1 MKPLY
6 IPKHGLNIQ
15 RSQLPQIKSTDVS
28 AFIQWLKT
36 KKNIKVTHTEFPVA
50 SLYPSQGEFNEVK
63 IRQLMKDK
71 REHLKKPII
80 MSGDH
85 YLLDGHHRWIALLNI
100 DNKETIPAIVVH
112 AKILDLLSAAKEFPK
127 SFTKTVVE
135 SFTSHIQ
142 EPHLVMTF
150 GRMNPPTLGHEK
162 LIQKVHEIAHKHNAD
177 HKVILSHTQDRNK
190 NPLDQESKI
199 RHTSAMFPGT
209 KIMGSTKEHPSLL
222 HHATLAHKSG
232 VKHLH
237 VVMGDDRVDEFNTL
251 LNKYNGHIDDAGNG
265 FHFKSITVHSAGH
278 RDADG
283 EGIEG
288 VSSSKMREHAK
299 NNNFQEFKKG
309 IPSTMSLDNAEQL
322 FYDVRK
328 SMGMLEEERQLLSE
342 GVHDAS
348 IFKAVFLAGGPGSG
362 KDFVLKKALDGH
374 GLVEINS
381 DKALE
386 YLMDKHKLDMKMPEH
401 ETKRRDEVRAKA
413 KSVTELRHRFA
424 LEGRNGII
432 INSTGADA
440 KKIGKIKSVLDELG
454 YDSKMLFVDTSD
466 DVSRQRNVERGQ
478 RGGRLVPEKLRSSKW
493 KEAQDARVEFSKIF
507 GTEHYHEFKN
517 DEDLR
522 TNLDP
527 EVHKAKSKELL
538 DLFKTVKKFSQSEPK
553 HPKAQ
558 EWIQSNLGKLAKK
571 PIGNKKQQS
580 SVTPP
585 NDQSEAAKQAQQ
597 MGLQYYGFGRY
608 GKGGRITHF
617 SLHDKLVEKKKVM
630 EKPKEVAKQPVK
642 ESLDDAFANLLTEG
656 EPVLDLGGE
665 GGPILGMDKGEK
677 EVISPLSGG
686 KATTG
691 PKKTF
696 RDLRTEKK

>member
-1 MKPLY
+1 MTSLH

-15 RSQLPQIKSTDVS
+15 RALLPQINSTDVPE
-28 AFIQWLKT
+28 FIQWLKT
-36 KKNIKVTHTEFPVA
+36 HKHIKITHTDFPVA
-50 SLYPSQGEFNEVK
+50 SLHPTQGDFNQVK

-85 YLLDGHHRWIALLNI
+85 YLLDGHHRWLALLNL
-100 DNKETIPAIVVH
+100 DSAETIPAIIVH
-112 AKILDLLSAAKEFPK
+112 TKILDLIAAAKEFPK

-135 SFTSHIQ
+135 SFIAVTHKDPHI
-142 EPHLVMTF
+142 VMTF
-150 GRMNPPTLGHEK
+150 GRMNPPTLGHAK
-162 LIQKVHEIAHKHNAD
+162 LIDKVHEVSQTYNAS
-177 HKVILSHTQDRNK
+177 HQVILSHTQDDHK
-190 NPLDQESKI
+190 NPLTQDAKI
-199 RHTSAMFPGT
+199 KYAKSMFPGT
-209 KIMGSTKEHPSLL
+209 NIVGSTKELPSLM
-222 HHATLAHKSG
+222 HHAAVAHKSG

-237 VVMGDDRVDEFNTL
+237 VVMGDDRVDEFTEL
-251 LNKYNGHIDDAGNG
+251 LNKYNGKFDDKGNG
-265 FHFKSITVHSAGH
+265 YHFNSITVHSAGS
-278 RDADG
+278 RDADSEG
-283 EGIEG
+283 VEGI
-288 VSSSKMREHAK
+288 SSSKLREHAR
-299 NNNFQEFKKG
+299 NNDFEQFKKG
-309 IPSTMSLDNAEQL
+309 IPSTMSTEEARRL
-322 FYDVRK
+322 FHDVMSNTK
-328 SMGMLEEERQLLSE
+328 TLKEETELLTE

-374 GLVEINS
+374 GLTEINS

-386 YLMDKHKLDMKMPEH
+386 YLLDKHKLDKKMPEH
-401 ETKRRDEVRAKA
+401 EAKKRDAVRDKA

-424 LEGRNGII
+424 LEGRNGLI
-432 INSTGADA
+432 INSTGADV
-440 KKIGKIKSVLDELG
+440 KKLHKIKGVLDELG

-478 RGGRLVPEKLRSSKW
+478 RGGRQVLEKLRAAKW
-493 KEAQDARVEFSKIF
+493 KEAQDARVEFSKVF

-517 DEDLR
+517 DDDLR

-527 EVHKAKSKELL
+527 ELHNTKSKELL
-538 DLFKTVKKFSQSEPK
+538 DLFKTVKKFTQTEPK
-553 HPKAQ
+553 HPKAH

-571 PIGNKKQQS
+571 PIGNKKQQAS
-580 SVTPP
+580 TTPP
-585 NDQSEAAKQAQQ
+585 ADGSEAAKQAQE

-608 GKGGRITHF
+608 GKNGKITHF
-617 SLHDKLVEKKKVM
+617 SLHDKLVEK
-630 EKPKEVAKQPVK
+630 AKAIQKSVK
-642 ESLDDAFANLLTEG
+642 ESIDDAFTTLLTEG
-656 EPVLDLGGE
+656 EPVLDTGGD

-677 EVISPLSGG
+677 EVHSPLEGG